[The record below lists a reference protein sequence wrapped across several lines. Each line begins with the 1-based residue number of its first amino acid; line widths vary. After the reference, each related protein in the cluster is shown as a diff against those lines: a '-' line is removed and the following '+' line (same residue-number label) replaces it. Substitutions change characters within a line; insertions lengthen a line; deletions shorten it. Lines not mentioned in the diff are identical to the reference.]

1 MGLEADVAECFEVED
16 VAAVKEEGGL
26 EHLVEDGLVIEFG
39 KLVPLSENSDSM
51 GLVAG
56 LFGRRVG
63 VHSGMIFGDS
73 DVGADLL
80 VGHFGVVNMNFGLFV
95 EKVAADVN
103 RGGFASVV
111 GVFFEGEAEEGDLLA
126 RDGVKEGGDYPFNE
140 ALALVVVH
148 LDDLLPVFRDFG
160 EAVVLAEVDKI
171 EDVFLEAGSTESN
184 GGFQEFWSNAG
195 VCSDSAGHFIDIRFG
210 GLAECRDGVDGG
222 DSLGKKGV
230 GGEFGKL

>member
-1 MGLEADVAECFEVED
+1 MGFEADFAEGFEVED
-16 VAAVKEEGGL
+16 VAAVKDEGGL
-26 EHLVEDGLVIEFG
+26 EHLVEDCLVIEFG
-39 KLVPLSENSDSM
+39 EFIPLSENSDSM
-51 GLVAG
+51 GAVAG

-80 VGHFGVVNMNFGLFV
+80 VGHFGVVNMNLGLFV
-95 EKVAADVN
+95 EKVAADVD
-103 RGGFASVV
+103 RGRLAGVV

-126 RDGVKEGGDYPFNE
+126 RNGVKEGGDYPFDK

-171 EDVFLEAGSTESN
+171 EDIFLETRPAKAD
-184 GGFQEFWSNAG
+184 GGF
-195 VCSDSAGHFIDIRFG
+195 
-210 GLAECRDGVDGG
+210 
-222 DSLGKKGV
+222 
-230 GGEFGKL
+230 

>member
-1 MGLEADVAECFEVED
+1 MGFEADVTDCFEVEN

-26 EHLVEDGLVIEFG
+26 EHLVEDCLVVESG
-39 KLVPLSENSDSM
+39 KLVPLSENGDSM
-51 GLVAG
+51 GAVAG

-80 VGHFGVVNMNFGLFV
+80 VGYFGVVDMDLGLFV
-95 EKVAADVN
+95 EKVAADVD
-103 RGGFASVV
+103 RGGFAGVV
-111 GVFFEGEAEEGDLLA
+111 GVLFEGEAEEGDLLA
-126 RDGVKEGGDYPFNE
+126 RNGVKEGGNYPFDE
-140 ALALVVVH
+140 TLALVVVH

-184 GGFQEFWSNAG
+184 GGF
-195 VCSDSAGHFIDIRFG
+195 
-210 GLAECRDGVDGG
+210 
-222 DSLGKKGV
+222 
-230 GGEFGKL
+230 